1 MCVGLKF
8 AMGEAVGG
16 AVKSVEKAVRAELRR
31 LEIDASES
39 VLAATLVDLAQRLDA
54 EPGDRAAAMLSSE
67 MRRLLAEL
75 KQTGEVNH
83 DLEQFLS
90 GISNPAFRAP
100 GD

>member
-1 MCVGLKF
+1 MK
-8 AMGEAVGG
+8 AVE
-16 AVKSVEKAVRAELRR
+16 SAVRAELRR

-54 EPGDRAAAMLSSE
+54 GPGDRAAAMLSAE

-75 KQTGEVNH
+75 KQTGEVNR
-83 DLEQFLS
+83 DLESFLS
-90 GISNPAFRAP
+90 SISTPAFRAP